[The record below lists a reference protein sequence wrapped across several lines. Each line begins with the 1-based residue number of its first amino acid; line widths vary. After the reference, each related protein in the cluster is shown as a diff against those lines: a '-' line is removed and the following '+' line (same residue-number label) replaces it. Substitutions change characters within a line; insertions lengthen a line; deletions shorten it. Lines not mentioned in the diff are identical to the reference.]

1 MIERFQG
8 QRGSEILVEALKSQK
23 IVCGNNG
30 LAEEIAAVC
39 ELIEIKQG
47 IAIINQDGEDNDM
60 YLIVAGA
67 FDIVVNGRIIN
78 RRFPNDHVG
87 EMAAIQPT
95 QRRSATVVANE
106 ASVVAKL
113 TEPQLT
119 DLGRK
124 YPEIWRYIAKELARR
139 LEQRNTLVTTV
150 HEKTRVF
157 IISSGEALEIARAI
171 QNAFEYD
178 PFTVTVWTD
187 GVFRASWYP
196 IESLEKQVDQSDFAI
211 AIAQP
216 DDTTK
221 TRSAEL
227 ATPRD
232 NVIFELGLFIGRI
245 GRLRSFL
252 LEPRGEEVK
261 LPSDLAGIT
270 AVPYRFDPKDTVGSI
285 TPACNRIRAIIK
297 ELGPNN

>member
-8 QRGSEILVEALKSQK
+8 QRGNEMLVEALRNQK
-23 IVCGNNG
+23 IVCGSIG
-30 LAEEIAAVC
+30 LAEEIAVAG
-39 ELIEIKQG
+39 ELIEIRQG
-47 IAIINQDGEDNDM
+47 TAIINQGAEDNDT
-60 YLIVAGA
+60 YLIIAGA
-67 FDIVVNGRIIN
+67 FDIVVNGRTIN
-78 RRFPNDHVG
+78 RRFPGDHVG
-87 EMAAIQPT
+87 EMAAIQPI
-95 QRRSATVVANE
+95 QRRSATVVASE
-106 ASVVAKL
+106 ISVVSKL

-139 LEQRNTLVTTV
+139 LEQRNALVTTV
-150 HEKTRVF
+150 HEKIRLF
-157 IISSGEALEIARAI
+157 IISSAEALEIARAI

-216 DDTTK
+216 DDSMK
-221 TRSAEL
+221 TRGTDV

-270 AVPYRFDPKDTVGSI
+270 TVPYRLDKKDMAGAI
-285 TPACNRIRAIIK
+285 APACNRIRAIIK